1 MKYLCYFHHCK
12 ICFIVGE
19 HFRKRVQSP
28 LKTTEQVE
36 SLPSAGPELPPRCP
50 SFKNPI
56 IKENESVPISSQ
68 TPTQILDEATD
79 VTSPASP
86 VIKSSKRRPIPR
98 QNLKGNVRLDTISEE
113 NLSTP
118 TKKHTNSELR
128 TPPQP
133 EPRPKLSREN
143 SISQTEGTRK
153 SSRPHKPSSRYS
165 SESFILGGKQ
175 SRERQPPQ
183 LVGFIP
189 GNISPRISPNQ
200 LKRRRR
206 RQAAG
211 HGDTIPEEH
220 SDPSHQTEPSPPFIT
235 TFDYGRGI
243 DCDTSGENFDGGSSD
258 DETGQSESQV
268 PTVPPTPVAST
279 IPSVPPPSRYLY

>member
-1 MKYLCYFHHCK
+1 M
-12 ICFIVGE
+12 
-19 HFRKRVQSP
+19 
-28 LKTTEQVE
+28 KTTEHVE
-36 SLPSAGPELPPRCP
+36 SLPSAGLQLPPRCP

-56 IKENESVPISSQ
+56 ITENESAPISSE
-68 TPTQILDEATD
+68 TPTIIEDEALD
-79 VTSPASP
+79 VTSPTSP

-98 QNLKGNVRLDTISEE
+98 LNLTENVRLDTIAEE

-118 TKKHTNSELR
+118 PKKHANSEVR

-133 EPRPKLSREN
+133 EPRPKWES
-143 SISQTEGTRK
+143 SISSQTEGTRK
-153 SSRPHKPSSRYS
+153 SSRAHKPSSRYS

-175 SRERQPPQ
+175 SREREPPQ
-183 LVGFIP
+183 LVGFIH

-211 HGDTIPEEH
+211 HGVSLPEEH
-220 SDPSHQTEPSPPFIT
+220 SDSSNQHEPSPPSIK
-235 TFDYGRGI
+235 TFDSGRGI
-243 DCDTSGENFDGGSSD
+243 DCDTSGESFNAGSSD
-258 DETGQSESQV
+258 DKTGQRESQV

-279 IPSVPPPSRYLY
+279 IPSVPPPSRYLF